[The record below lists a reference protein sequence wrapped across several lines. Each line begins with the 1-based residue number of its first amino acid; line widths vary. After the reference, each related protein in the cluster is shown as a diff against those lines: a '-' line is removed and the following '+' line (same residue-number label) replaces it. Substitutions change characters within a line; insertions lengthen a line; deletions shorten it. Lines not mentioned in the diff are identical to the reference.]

1 MLMYNGDNMALLK
14 SVGDFFALDIGT
26 NAVRV
31 VQLADNGQGNWTL
44 LHYGY
49 APVDLKTTSA
59 NSKESER
66 RLGEIIMTAVG
77 QSGIK
82 TKNVAIGL
90 PSQKTFT
97 TVIDVPMMSDSEL
110 KSTIK
115 YQIDQYIPMAIDEAK
130 VDWVL
135 LGQSAHNPQQQEVLL
150 ASTANSYA
158 EERLEFIEGLG
169 LNVIAAEP
177 DPIAMI
183 RALLPAGIQDARL
196 IIDVGELST
205 NLVVTFGDSP
215 RLVRTIPTG
224 LYSLVKAAVQNL
236 NVQED
241 QARQFIV
248 KFGLAPDRLEGQVY
262 HAVENVL
269 EGFAAE
275 LTKSI
280 KFFQTRY
287 PNAPVGGILLSGYA
301 SVIPKFGDYVTAKTG
316 VGSIQANPWQK
327 VRVSEGD
334 QQQLSAIATEFA
346 TAVGLAQRGNK
357 S

>member
-1 MLMYNGDNMALLK
+1 MALLK

-31 VQLADNGQGNWTL
+31 VQLARSGPDSWNLQ
-44 LHYGY
+44 HYGY
-49 APVDLKTTSA
+49 ATVDMKTTTA
-59 NSKESER
+59 NTKESER
-66 RLGEIIMTAVG
+66 RLGEVIMTAVG

-97 TVIDVPMMSDSEL
+97 TVIDVPMMSEAEL
-110 KSTIK
+110 RTTIK
-115 YQIDQYIPMAIDEAK
+115 YQIDQYIPMSIDEAK

-150 ASTANSYA
+150 ASTANNYA

-177 DPIAMI
+177 DPIAI
-183 RALLPAGIQDARL
+183 VRSLLSSGIQDARL
-196 IIDVGELST
+196 LIDVGELAT
-205 NLVVTFGDSP
+205 NLVVTYADAP

-224 LYSLVKAAVQNL
+224 LQSLVKAAVQNL

-241 QARQFIV
+241 QARQFII
-248 KFGLAPDRLEGQVY
+248 KFGLAPDRLEGQVF
-262 HAVENVL
+262 HAVESVL
-269 EGFAAE
+269 DSFAAE

-287 PNAPVGGILLSGYA
+287 PNTPVGGILLSGYA
-301 SVIPKFGDYVTAKTG
+301 SVVPKFGDYVTAKTG
-316 VGSIQANPWQK
+316 VNSMQANPWQK
-327 VRVSEGD
+327 VRVSGGD
-334 QQQLSAIATEFA
+334 QQQLAPIASEFA
-346 TAVGLAQRGNK
+346 TAIGLAERENK
-357 S
+357 

>member
-1 MLMYNGDNMALLK
+1 MALLK
-14 SVGDFFALDIGT
+14 GVGDFFALDIGT

-31 VQLADNGQGNWTL
+31 VQLANNGQDNWTL
-44 LHYGY
+44 VHYGY

-97 TVIDVPMMSDSEL
+97 TVIDVPTMSEAEL
-110 KSTIK
+110 RSTIK

-158 EERLEFIEGLG
+158 EERLEFVEGLG

-205 NLVVTFGDSP
+205 NLVITYGDSP

-241 QARQFIV
+241 QARQFII

-287 PNAPVGGILLSGYA
+287 PNTPVGGILLSGYG
-301 SVIPKFGDYVTAKTG
+301 SVIPKFGEYVTAKTG
-316 VGSIQANPWQK
+316 VTSAQANPWQK
-327 VRVSEGD
+327 VRVQQSD
-334 QQQLSAIATEFA
+334 QQQLAAIATEFS
-346 TAVGLAQRGNK
+346 TAVGLAQRSNK
-357 S
+357 K

>member
-1 MLMYNGDNMALLK
+1 MKLLK
-14 SVGDFFALDIGT
+14 GVGDFFALDIGT

-31 VQLADNGQGNWTL
+31 VQLANTGQDSWTL
-44 LHYGY
+44 QHYGY
-49 APVDLKTTSA
+49 APVDIQTTSA

-97 TVIDVPMMSDSEL
+97 TVIDVPMMPEAEL
-110 KSTIK
+110 RSTIK

-130 VDWVL
+130 VDWAL

-158 EERLEFIEGLG
+158 EERLEFVEQLG

-183 RALLPAGIQDARL
+183 RSLLPSGVQDARL

-205 NLVVTFGDSP
+205 NLVITYNDSP

-248 KFGLAPDRLEGQVY
+248 KFGLAPDRLEGQVFR
-262 HAVENVL
+262 AVENVL

-287 PNAPVGGILLSGYA
+287 PNTPVGGILLSGYA
-301 SVIPKFGDYVTAKTG
+301 SVIPKFGEYVTAKTG
-316 VGSIQANPWQK
+316 VASAQANPWQK
-327 VRVSEGD
+327 VRVPQAD
-334 QQQLSAIATEFA
+334 QQQLTAIATEFA
-346 TAVGLAQRGNK
+346 TAVGLAQRSNSK
-357 S
+357 